1 MFTGIT
7 GVYEVCASL
16 TGAIT
21 SLVTPFFARFISYN
35 RCTMI
40 CIIASLL
47 SYVICTL
54 PQPLDGSS
62 SDSKAGPVIGVALA
76 GFVYAFGTNVY
87 MAVAAFFP
95 SEAVLALSAGS
106 GFSVIVGP
114 ALYIAFMAAF
124 GQDWRRTF
132 LVFLPTALGIPIVW
146 LTLMDKSCLA
156 AAEKSRLG
164 ERQKRKT
171 AANDSVSSAG
181 GQTEN
186 VDDVEAA
193 VRVQMPE
200 AEIDP
205 ERRHGFGSH
214 RTRTGLLF
222 KVIIPKYVLPL
233 IICTSSAII
242 TLLGTSPTLQALERF
257 RARPEGDLQFQLVCK
272 LITLLTIPVD
282 HNLVWLTHSPH
293 PHSSLIWY
301 CAVLIQR
308 LDINLARSD
317 NLVLDRSTGDHLGNR
332 HRPDLPAVFD
342 LLRRVDRVSVLSR
355 RMCGWWCHKHKLQ
368 DRSRLPAGW

>member
-1 MFTGIT
+1 MLVYILTHLKIGLPSMVVTTGANEMFTGIT

-21 SLVTPFFARFISYN
+21 SLLTPFFAHFISYN

-40 CIIASLL
+40 CLTASLL

-54 PQPLDGSS
+54 PQPLDDSPN
-62 SDSKAGPVIGVALA
+62 DSKVGPVVGVALA

-124 GQDWRRTF
+124 NQDWRRTF

-146 LTLMDKSCLA
+146 LALMDKSCLT

-164 ERQKRKT
+164 ELERKKKKKPT
-171 AANDSVSSAG
+171 NSGPTPAG
-181 GQTEN
+181 RAG
-186 VDDVEAA
+186 DVEAA
-193 VRVQMPE
+193 VDVHTQE
-200 AEIDP
+200 FQISQ
-205 ERRHGFGSH
+205 ERRNGFGSH

-242 TLLGTSPTLQALERF
+242 TLLGTSPTLQALKRF
-257 RARPEGDLQFQLVCK
+257 RARPQGDLQFQLVCK
-272 LITLLTIPVD
+272 LF
-282 HNLVWLTHSPH
+282 HLV
-293 PHSSLIWY
+293 
-301 CAVLIQR
+301 
-308 LDINLARSD
+308 IN
-317 NLVLDRSTGDHLGNR
+317 
-332 HRPDLPAVFD
+332 PI
-342 LLRRVDRVSVLSR
+342 
-355 RMCGWWCHKHKLQ
+355 
-368 DRSRLPAGW
+368 